1 MPLDAPISLL
11 PAWTGSTANNAADLL
26 AIVNNA
32 ITKKITVDQLFLQY
46 GITTLPTGVNTP
58 IANGNTIAVMMANLQ
73 AQINNKYATRVLY
86 ANTTT
91 ASGTNGPAP
100 YGVNTY
106 AITKSASL
114 VLPVTALGQK
124 IKIKALARYLGE
136 PGSTGVKCPTAA
148 VLIGGIQVGGFSS
161 PIYPVVFPTVA
172 TVDSYSRLTGYED
185 VALSLET
192 ELTLENLALGI
203 ARFNGVTKITGT
215 GREPDSGY
223 TFFSDLRYEDYMISI
238 SLSDNTGIYFNPF
251 TYNLNTYPSVTIE
264 VKVGDMGE
272 EVKWYIH
279 HLSVEFIDK

>member
-32 ITKKITVDQLFLQY
+32 ITKKITVDQLFLNY

-86 ANTTT
+86 ANTTV
-91 ASGTNGPAP
+91 ASGTNSAP
-100 YGVNTY
+100 YGVNTW
-106 AITKSASL
+106 AATKSTSL

-124 IKIKALARYLGE
+124 IKITALARYIAE
-136 PGSTGVKCPTAA
+136 PNGLSVKSPALMVYA
-148 VLIGGIQVGGFSS
+148 GGIGVGQLSS
-161 PIYPVVFPTVA
+161 PAYPSGSPALGV
-172 TVDSYSRLTGYED
+172 YSKLTGFEE
-185 VALSLET
+185 VTMVVET
-192 ELTLENLALGI
+192 ELTLENISLGI
-203 ARFNGVTKITGT
+203 GRFNGITKVFGT
-215 GREPDSGY
+215 GRSPDITY
-223 TFFSDLRYEDYMISI
+223 PYYSDLWLEDTATSI
-238 SLSDNTGIYFNPF
+238 SLSDNSGAYLSPF
-251 TYNLNTYPSVTIE
+251 TYNMNVYPSVTIE
-264 VKVGDMGE
+264 VKVGDAGE